1 MSCSKTTTDLPLG
14 ICPGQKRRAEGVDW
28 DLSSRQSDHKILQVL
43 WEGAPWIWLS
53 VCVLK
58 RESTQQIERT
68 DIIIDTCKKAVP
80 RTDSTIYWFEWSRTP
95 KGYRNLAPMRN
106 AMCAC
111 MASYF
116 YSVHRHTHHKQKV
129 VFLLGAA
136 QFWSKF
142 LNVFSEE
149 TAKFTVR
156 LQKETDHAFSELS
169 ANSIFF
175 QGHPTTIFGK
185 ISVRKTIWDLAFS
198 EHLL

>member
-1 MSCSKTTTDLPLG
+1 
-14 ICPGQKRRAEGVDW
+14 
-28 DLSSRQSDHKILQVL
+28 
-43 WEGAPWIWLS
+43 
-53 VCVLK
+53 
-58 RESTQQIERT
+58 
-68 DIIIDTCKKAVP
+68 
-80 RTDSTIYWFEWSRTP
+80 
-95 KGYRNLAPMRN
+95 
-106 AMCAC
+106 MCAC

-175 QGHPTTIFGK
+175 SGAPNDNFRQNICPEDDLRSSIFGTFVVK
-185 ISVRKTIWDLAFS
+185 FLGCLLLLGFS
-198 EHLL
+198 NI